1 MQQDSGARKERLHR
15 EFIAAL
21 ALLDVQHREPDRW
34 EEECLAY
41 ALGAMACGMYLVAE
55 VELEAFRRA
64 PAERPAEVLEALEAK
79 PRRFNKAMLRH
90 GLDYVRT
97 HYGEPVEDEMDI
109 PAVVAAGQREVQSS
123 MGPFA

>member
-1 MQQDSGARKERLHR
+1 MQQESDAQKERLHR

-21 ALLDVQHREPDRW
+21 AHLDVQHREPDRW

-64 PAERPAEVLEALEAK
+64 PGERPAEVLETLGAK
-79 PRRFNKAMLRH
+79 PRRFNKVMLRH
-90 GLDYVRT
+90 GLDYVRA
-97 HYGEPVEDEMDI
+97 HYGESLEDEMDV
-109 PAVVAAGQREVQSS
+109 PAVVAAGQREIRS
-123 MGPFA
+123 MGTSA